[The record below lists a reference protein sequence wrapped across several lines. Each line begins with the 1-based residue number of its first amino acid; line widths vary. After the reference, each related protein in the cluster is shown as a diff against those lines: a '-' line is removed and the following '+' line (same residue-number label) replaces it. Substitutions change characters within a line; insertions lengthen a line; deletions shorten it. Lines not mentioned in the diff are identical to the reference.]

1 MTDKDLIRNFVAEVK
16 QRNFLKE
23 LFKRNTIEFENY
35 FKRSTKT
42 IDDVDPTV
50 GIGEAHRRDLRLAYL
65 SQKVKDKHI
74 YTVVNKE
81 DSLIIDYFYR
91 NPNQTMEK
99 MAEELGVC
107 KGKVIK
113 VMNRNLDRG
122 SW

>member
-42 IDDVDPTV
+42 IDEVDPTV
-50 GIGEAHRRDLRLAYL
+50 GIGETHRRDLRLAYL

-91 NPNQTMEK
+91 NPNQTMQK